1 MLQYNL
7 CELTY
12 RRSPQPNQLSA
23 YTEVLER
30 MNASVAFNSADSR
43 DKVRP
48 SFNSLACA
56 VYAHVHVGSPRRERC
71 KEAHPAL
78 HKARRRRLLGRASR
92 RLGVLFSPFPSASPR
107 HHQTLGR
114 VPPYLASPRNAPLT
128 SCSVRY
134 PVRAQGRAERIW
146 RYARGMGPQMPGDVW
161 EARRRPRRDDRW
173 SQCRRGGRQVDAGPP
188 DRRKR
193 ESGIIHLSAARLIVA

>member
-48 SFNSLACA
+48 SLNPLVCA
-56 VYAHVHVGSPRRERC
+56 VDAHVDVGTPGRERC

-78 HKARRRRLLGRASR
+78 HKARSGRLLGRASR

-114 VPPYLASPRNAPLT
+114 VPSHLASPRNAPLT

-146 RYARGMGPQMPGDVW
+146 RYARRMGAQVPGDVRQ
-161 EARRRPRRDDRW
+161 AGSGQGGDD
-173 SQCRRGGRQVDAGPP
+173 
-188 DRRKR
+188 
-193 ESGIIHLSAARLIVA
+193 

>member
-48 SFNSLACA
+48 SLNPPACA
-56 VYAHVHVGSPRRERC
+56 VDAHVDVGTPGRERC
-71 KEAHPAL
+71 V
-78 HKARRRRLLGRASR
+78 G
-92 RLGVLFSPFPSASPR
+92 
-107 HHQTLGR
+107 
-114 VPPYLASPRNAPLT
+114 
-128 SCSVRY
+128 
-134 PVRAQGRAERIW
+134 AQ
-146 RYARGMGPQMPGDVW
+146 MLGDVW
-161 EARRRPRRDDRW
+161 EARRRPR
-173 SQCRRGGRQVDAGPP
+173 
-188 DRRKR
+188 
-193 ESGIIHLSAARLIVA
+193 